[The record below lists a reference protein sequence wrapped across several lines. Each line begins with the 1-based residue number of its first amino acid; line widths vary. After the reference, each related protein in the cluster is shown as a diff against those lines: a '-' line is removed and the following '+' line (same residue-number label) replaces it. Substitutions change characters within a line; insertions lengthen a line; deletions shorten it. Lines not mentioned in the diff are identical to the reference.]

1 MPRDEPGFIV
11 AAGECDELGA
21 QFLDC
26 FERPHPEQ
34 VFLQGSDEALSDAVA
49 LGFAHEGRRSFDAQT
64 FDLVLEIAGHV
75 IGAMIVTQLEPTRH
89 AGGDGAEAPKH
100 PLADRLQR
108 LEAIG

>member
-1 MPRDEPGFIV
+1 MVLNVRTQSKFSFKV
-11 AAGECDELGA
+11 
-21 QFLDC
+21 
-26 FERPHPEQ
+26 RMK
-34 VFLQGSDEALSDAVA
+34 
-49 LGFAHEGRRSFDAQT
+49 RSATPLPSGWRTKDGDDAQT

-89 AGGDGAEAPKH
+89 AGRDGAEAPMH